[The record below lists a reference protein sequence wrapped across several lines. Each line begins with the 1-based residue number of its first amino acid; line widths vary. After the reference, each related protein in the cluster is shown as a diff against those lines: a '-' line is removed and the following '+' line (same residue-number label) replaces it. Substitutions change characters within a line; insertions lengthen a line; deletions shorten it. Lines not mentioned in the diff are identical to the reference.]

1 MADSM
6 LKFLLSTCTIQYLGV
21 SHTVPEMT
29 PPDVFLFLE
38 NTLKNRQGQ
47 LEGSESDLSAM

>member
-6 LKFLLSTCTIQYLGV
+6 LKFLLSPCTIQYLGV
-21 SHTVPEMT
+21 SYTVPEMT

-47 LEGSESDLSAM
+47 QGSENDLSAM